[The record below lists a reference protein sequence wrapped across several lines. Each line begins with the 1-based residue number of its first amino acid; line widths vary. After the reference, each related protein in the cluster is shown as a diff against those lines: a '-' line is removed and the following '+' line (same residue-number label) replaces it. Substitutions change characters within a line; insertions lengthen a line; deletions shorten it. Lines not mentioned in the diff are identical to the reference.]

1 MAFPG
6 SELGETWGGTGF
18 GGGGN
23 QSLILDL
30 LSLSCISKEDVE
42 LAGGDTSAVF
52 SLRKRSRQR
61 QVSRSPQH
69 WKIFGAFKWDIIQGV
84 NDNREDKSRTRHL
97 GQEDKEENRKTRLTD
112 GKGALRTPGGRRCRL
127 GVEP

>member
-52 SLRKRSRQR
+52 SLRKRSRQETGKQESSALEDIWGL
-61 QVSRSPQH
+61 QV
-69 WKIFGAFKWDIIQGV
+69 GYY
-84 NDNREDKSRTRHL
+84 
-97 GQEDKEENRKTRLTD
+97 
-112 GKGALRTPGGRRCRL
+112 PGS
-127 GVEP
+127 E